1 MSQRTPNYRRD
12 IVAAYL
18 VMWNNNA
25 GYMKTLKSK
34 DRKSISPAR
43 RWGFTL
49 IELLVVIAIIAILA
63 ALLLPA
69 LTRSKLK
76 AQSATCVSNLRQL
89 TTAWI
94 MYADD
99 YAGVLVPNY
108 LSSPL
113 AWIDG
118 TSGSVFILP
127 GATNINSLKAGL
139 LFPYNPAIG
148 VYRCPSAIKGPSGVP
163 PNVRVV
169 RNYSLEGRMGGAGAV
184 DAARYNVSDTS
195 WVLGPNYAQYK
206 KIVEVKTP
214 VPSEALTFLD
224 ESIETLDDG
233 YFAANYNAEK
243 TTWQNSP
250 TVRHGLSGV
259 LSFAD
264 GHAERW
270 RWRTLNVDQG
280 LDASATGNPNTLTDL
295 KRMQR
300 AVLRDPAGGI

>member
-1 MSQRTPNYRRD
+1 MYD
-12 IVAAYL
+12 
-18 VMWNNNA
+18 NNV
-25 GYMKTLKSK
+25 GYMKTLESK

-43 RWGFTL
+43 RRGFTL

-108 LSSPL
+108 LSSSL

-163 PNVRVV
+163 ANVRVV

-184 DAARYNVSDTS
+184 DAARYGVSDTS

-233 YFAANYNAEK
+233 YFAVNYNAEK

-250 TVRHGLSGV
+250 TVRHGQSGV

-270 RWRTLNVDQG
+270 RWKTLNVDQG
-280 LDASATGNPNTLTDL
+280 LDTSATGNPNTLTDL
-295 KRMQR
+295 KKLQR

>member
-1 MSQRTPNYRRD
+1 MN
-12 IVAAYL
+12 IL
-18 VMWNNNA
+18 E
-25 GYMKTLKSK
+25 SK
-34 DRKSISPAR
+34 DRKCISPAR
-43 RWGFTL
+43 RRAFTL

-69 LTRSKLK
+69 LTRAKLK

-99 YAGVLVPNY
+99 YSGVLVPNY
-108 LSSPL
+108 LSSAL

-127 GATNINSLKAGL
+127 GATNINSLKQGL
-139 LFPYNPAIG
+139 LYPYNPAIG
-148 VYRCPSAIKGPSGVP
+148 VYRCPSAIIGPPGITS
-163 PNVRVV
+163 VRVV

-184 DAARYNVSDTS
+184 DAAKHNVSDTTG
-195 WVLGPNYAQYK
+195 VLTAAYPQYT

-214 VPSEALTFLD
+214 VPSEALTFID
-224 ESIETLDDG
+224 ESIQTLDDG
-233 YFAANYNAEK
+233 YFAVNVDSSQ
-243 TTWQNSP
+243 WQNSP

-270 RWRTLNVDQG
+270 RWKGLNTDQG
-280 LDASATGNPNTLTDL
+280 LSQPATAANRGDL
-295 KRMQR
+295 LKLQR
-300 AVLRDPAGGI
+300 AVFRNATGGP